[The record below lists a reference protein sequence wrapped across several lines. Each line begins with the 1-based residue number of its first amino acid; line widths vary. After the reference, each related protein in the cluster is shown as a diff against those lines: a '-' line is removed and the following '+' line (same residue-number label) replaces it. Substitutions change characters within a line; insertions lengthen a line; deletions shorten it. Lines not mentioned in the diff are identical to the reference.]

1 MESNLELHNTE
12 IIHTALSRNIKKTTK
27 NIQSELE
34 IET

>member
-12 IIHTALSRNIKKTTK
+12 IIHTALSRNIKKHK